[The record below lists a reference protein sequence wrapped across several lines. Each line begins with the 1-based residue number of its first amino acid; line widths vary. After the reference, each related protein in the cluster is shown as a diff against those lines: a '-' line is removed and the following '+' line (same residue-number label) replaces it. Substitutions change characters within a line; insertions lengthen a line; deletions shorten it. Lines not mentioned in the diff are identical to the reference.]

1 MPNMRGGKAYKKTKG
16 GGDPDEIIDL
26 TKESDQMVGRIMR
39 LLGDLNTSV
48 FCQDNKT
55 RICKISMGIKKKI
68 RFFIGDVV
76 LISLRDC
83 LVSKADLDAGKRS
96 DRGDILGKYHQAQY
110 NQLKAEGITPYLF
123 AQTETIAKMSE
134 KFDAG
139 DERGALA
146 IGEASTGDDLFETED
161 MEEEEEEEEKEEAE
175 EVAKVTKPE
184 TGWKAQRNTVVRRAA
199 ANVDLDTL

>member
-16 GGDPDEIIDL
+16 GGDPDEIVYL
-26 TKESDQMVGRIMR
+26 TKEPDQMVGRIMR

-68 RFFIGDVV
+68 RFFVGDVV

-83 LVSKADLDAGKRS
+83 LVAKADLERGKRS

-110 NQLKAEGITPYLF
+110 SQLKAEGISAHLF
-123 AQTETIAKMSE
+123 AQTDTIDKMAE
-134 KFDAG
+134 RFDAG
-139 DERGALA
+139 DEKGALA
-146 IGEASTGDDLFETED
+146 IGEAATGDDLFETDELEEGDDED
-161 MEEEEEEEEKEEAE
+161 EEGGKKVEEA
-175 EVAKVTKPE
+175 AKVTKPE
-184 TGWKAQRNTVVRRAA
+184 TGWKATRNTLVRKAPI
-199 ANVDLDTL
+199 DLDTL